1 VTAVWIIVGLLL
13 AAGLVGSVVPFLPGT
28 PLILAGALVYA
39 FATDWDPVGLG
50 RLMILAGL
58 TALSYVLNYLAGAYG
73 ARRYGGSSWAVAG
86 ALLGALLGI
95 GLGPVGLLVGPI
107 AGAVAGE
114 LLRTGHLERS
124 MRSGVG
130 AVVGVALGIASTF
143 ALAVVMVGLF
153 LWWIWRA

>member
-50 RLMILAGL
+50 GL
-58 TALSYVLNYLAGAYG
+58 TALSYALNYLAGAYG

-143 ALAVVMVGLF
+143 ALAVVMVGRF